1 MATTDQENLMDKT
14 NTDKESM
21 HEEEKLEDIEDW
33 EDDTDE
39 KISPRKKGEKG
50 NKESSPGKRK
60 LREKLQH
67 S

>member
-21 HEEEKLEDIEDW
+21 YEEEKLEDIEDW

-39 KISPRKKGEKG
+39 KTSPRKKGGKGKKKEEK
-50 NKESSPGKRK
+50 
-60 LREKLQH
+60 
-67 S
+67 